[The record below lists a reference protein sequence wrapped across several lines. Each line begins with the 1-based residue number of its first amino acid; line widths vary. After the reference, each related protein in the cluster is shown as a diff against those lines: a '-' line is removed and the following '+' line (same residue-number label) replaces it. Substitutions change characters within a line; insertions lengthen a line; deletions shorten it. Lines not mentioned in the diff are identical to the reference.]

1 MAEMRVNCCGVC
13 NQSFVYRWGGETIR
27 RCRQHRKRLPI
38 PAGRYLV
45 VTFMDGLDEDHEVWL
60 AGMLGR
66 VLYAA
71 ALADFIDGG
80 GMDGAVVQHI
90 TTGRMYRIEASKLVR
105 LPDCVDDV

>member
-1 MAEMRVNCCGVC
+1 MADLRVNCCEVC
-13 NQSFVYRWGGETIR
+13 NRPFVYKWDGETIR

-45 VTFMDGLDEDHEVWL
+45 VTFVDGVDEDQEVWL
-60 AGMLGR
+60 ASMLGR

-80 GMDGAVVQHI
+80 GMDGAVVQHQ
-90 TTGRMYRIEASKLVR
+90 TSGRMYRIEASKLVR
-105 LPDCVDDV
+105 LPDCVNDL